1 MIDVKL
7 KIIYVPLH
15 FKLDGNMNR
24 IVLPLFLAMFV
35 CCFPLQAQEDAQIQR
50 LVSFVQNINAFSYL
64 YPQEKVYLH
73 FDNTGYYPGET
84 VYFQSYVVV
93 AQTHALSDLSGVLH
107 VELLDAAGNI
117 IQSKKLKI
125 ENGRAPGDFFLKI
138 DMPAGFYEIRA
149 YTRSMLNFGDEAIF
163 SRVFPVFSR
172 PRPQGNYTFTMPDG
186 VVPSGKT
193 EKRKKPESLSRI
205 NLSFYPEGGY
215 MVAGLTCRMAVKAFD
230 QRGESIE
237 ATGTVF
243 NSSGDPVAFF
253 ATLHH
258 GMGFFDLTP
267 DGGKYTAEVTSGVRK
282 DRFTLPEALAKG
294 YTMQVTQ
301 RTGHLSVRVGKS
313 QGLPSESMGITLA
326 CRGKI
331 YAFTTFETGETEQFL
346 FDFSKEGLPSGV
358 CQLTLFNTAGGVLAE
373 RMVFVDNDTGIRIT
387 PLNITASFAPLTP
400 ITMDFAVSDSAGR
413 PVSTSFSLSV
423 RDRETETPSGYSGN
437 VMTDLLF
444 SSDLKGYID
453 DPAWYF
459 DERNPQRVQALDML
473 MLTQGW
479 RRYPWEV
486 MAGKKPFEP
495 THYIEKNL
503 LIEGK
508 ALEPTRDRPAKNTM
522 VTMWMYSIAEGASQ
536 RGECPADE
544 DGSFNFALDDF
555 YGTWDLSLQT
565 KEKGKRK
572 HSRILLDRNFAPE
585 PKILGYRETQIPE
598 KADISENNREKLLVE
613 APETDT
619 DIALPD
625 SVRRIEEIVI
635 SARRRWRQENEGLRY
650 ADLVYDVRNEVDKLR
665 DVGNSEMGNFI
676 EFLLRKP
683 DFTNAENFPHKIRKF
698 CIECQFET
706 IYIPTVIYKGRPV
719 IFVVNN
725 SPALYISIIDDV
737 RNPDS
742 LANDYNCGDVTSFV
756 FHIVNDLLT
765 DEIET
770 VTIEESSGTAIR
782 YLPACYIDKDKY
794 VVVHIYT
801 NSDGRRRVDE
811 KDIRTTRLQGFSKPV
826 EFYSPDYSQIPLPEA
841 KDIRR
846 TLYWNPDVT
855 TDEEGKATVRFFN
868 NDDCQAIRIS
878 AETVTADGRTGVY

>member
-1 MIDVKL
+1 
-7 KIIYVPLH
+7 
-15 FKLDGNMNR
+15 MNR
-24 IVLPLFLAMFV
+24 ILFTLFLMIFV
-35 CCFPLQAQEDAQIQR
+35 CCFSLQAQEETQVQR
-50 LVSFVQNINAFSYL
+50 LASFVQNINTFSYL

-84 VYFQSYVVV
+84 MYFQSYVVV
-93 AQTHALSDLSGVLH
+93 AESHALSALSGVLH
-107 VELLDAAGNI
+107 VELLDASGNI
-117 IQSKKLKI
+117 IQNKKLKI
-125 ENGRAPGDFFLKI
+125 ENGRAPGDFFLKMDI
-138 DMPAGFYEIRA
+138 SPGFYEVRA
-149 YTRSMLNFGDEAIF
+149 YTRSMLNFGDEVLF

-172 PRPQGNYTFTMPDG
+172 PRPQSNYTFEMPDG
-186 VVPSGKT
+186 VVQSGKT

-205 NLSFYPEGGY
+205 NLSIYPEGGY
-215 MVAGLTCRMAVKAFD
+215 MVTGLTGRVAVKAVD

-237 ATGTVF
+237 ATGTVY
-243 NSSGDPVAFF
+243 NSSGDPVTFF
-253 ATLHH
+253 STLHN
-258 GMGFFDLTP
+258 GMGFFDLCP
-267 DGGKYTAEVTSGVRK
+267 DGGKYTAEVTSGNRK
-282 DRFTLPEALAKG
+282 DRFTLPEALVKG

-301 RTGHLSVRVGKS
+301 KMGHLSVRIGKM
-313 QGLPSESMGITLA
+313 QGAPSESLGITLA

-331 YAFTTFETGETEQFL
+331 HAFTAFETGETEQFL
-346 FDFSKEGLPSGV
+346 FDFSKEGVPSGV
-358 CQLTLFNTAGGVLAE
+358 CQLTLFNAAGAVLAE
-373 RMVFVDNDTGIRIT
+373 RLVFIANDAGIRIT
-387 PLNITASFAPLTP
+387 PLNITTSFAPLSP
-400 ITMDFAVSDSAGR
+400 VTMDFAVSDTAGH

-423 RDRETETPSGYSGN
+423 RDRKTETPSSYSGN

-459 DERNPQRVQALDML
+459 DEQNHQRVQALDLL

-479 RRYPWEV
+479 RRYPWDV

-495 THYIEKNL
+495 TQYMEQNL

-508 ALEPTRDRPAKNTM
+508 VLEATRNRPAKNVK

-544 DGSFNFALDDF
+544 DGSFNFALEDF

-572 HSRILLDRNFAPE
+572 HSRILLDRNFGPE
-585 PKILGYRETQIPE
+585 PKTLGYNETQIPE
-598 KADISENNREKLLVE
+598 KKADSRENNREELLVE
-613 APETDT
+613 TPETDT

-650 ADLVYDVRNEVDKLR
+650 ANVVYDVKNEVDMLR
-665 DVGNSEMGNFI
+665 DKGNSEMGNFI

-683 DFTNAENFPHKIRKF
+683 DFTSAENFPHKIRRF

-706 IYIPTVIYKGRPV
+706 IYMPTVIYKGRPV

-725 SPALYISIIDDV
+725 MPALYISMIEGDRDL
-737 RNPDS
+737 DS
-742 LANDYNCGDVTSFV
+742 LAKYNCGDVTSFI
-756 FHIVNDLLT
+756 FHIVNDLST
-765 DEIET
+765 DEVET
-770 VTIEESSGTAIR
+770 VTIDETSGTAIR
-782 YLPACYIDKDKY
+782 HLPACYIDKDRY
-794 VVVHIYT
+794 VMVHIYT
-801 NSDGRRRVDE
+801 NSDGKRRVDE

-826 EFYSPDYSQIPLPEA
+826 EFYSPDYSQIPLPEG

-846 TLYWNPDVT
+846 TLYWNPDVA
-855 TDEEGKATVRFFN
+855 TDAEGKATVRFFN
-868 NDDCQAIRIS
+868 NDDCQVIRIS